1 MSPYCRYPKG
11 RGSMRHFWKNQQG
24 SMIVTMALM
33 FSVLMGFGGLALD
46 IGNLYVI
53 KTRMQNAVD
62 AAVAGGGL
70 ELPNTTQ
77 ATAQARSLITLNN
90 LDPDL
95 ATITF
100 NQTAKNPGNKPQINC
115 SMTQN
120 VPTFFMGLFGF
131 DKVTVS
137 ASAEAILLAGSAG
150 GAFNYTI
157 FSGSPTNTLLL
168 NGSQTI
174 QGSVHANYKLSING
188 SSNISGAAEGAQG
201 VNINGSNNIGSVV
214 ADTVDNI
221 HVNGGNNIGE
231 ELGGASNI
239 AMPDYS
245 QQIADMAAQVYNSS
259 KIFNGSVNVDG
270 NIFVNGNVTLNGTVT
285 STGTILATG
294 NILVNGSATIS
305 GSNQVCLYSENG
317 NITINVSSFN
327 GSDSSAIIYAPNG
340 TITINGSINFHG
352 HVIGQ
357 KVMINGSGSFDG
369 ANYPVTSLPAGKAHV
384 QLIQ

>member
-1 MSPYCRYPKG
+1 
-11 RGSMRHFWKNQQG
+11 MRRFWENQQG
-24 SMIVTMALM
+24 SIVVTVALM

-70 ELPNTTQ
+70 ALPNTTQ

-90 LDPDL
+90 FDPNL

-100 NQTAKNPGNKPQINC
+100 TQNAVKNPGNNPEINC
-115 SMTQN
+115 SMSQN

-131 DKVTVS
+131 NTVTV
-137 ASAEAILLAGSAG
+137 AAAAEAILKPGSAG
-150 GAFNYTI
+150 GPFNYTI
-157 FSGSPTNTLLL
+157 FSGSPTNTLSL

-174 QGSVHANYKLSING
+174 QGSVHANYKLSMNG
-188 SSNISGAAEGAQG
+188 SSNISGAAEGAHG
-201 VNINGSNNIGSVV
+201 VNINGSSNIGSVV

-221 HVNGGNNIGE
+221 HVNGANNIGE
-231 ELGGASNI
+231 QLGGASNI
-239 AMPDYS
+239 DMPDYS
-245 QQIADMAAQVYNSS
+245 QQIADIATQVYNSNQT
-259 KIFNGSVNVDG
+259 FNGSVNVDG
-270 NIFVNGNVTLNGTVT
+270 NIFVNGKVTLNGSVN
-285 STGTILATG
+285 STGAILATG
-294 NILVNGSATIS
+294 NITVNGSTSIS

-317 NITINVSSFN
+317 NITINGASFIGN
-327 GSDSSAIIYAPNG
+327 DSSAIMYAPNG

-352 HVIGQ
+352 HIVGK
-357 KVMINGSGSFDG
+357 KVNVNGSGSFDG